1 MDFTKK
7 VNEFG
12 LFGNVLVV
20 NNDIMESV
28 SVVKTDE
35 DEKVLMA
42 AAHITSEAIRNQVND
57 GKLSAFEG
65 LITGINAT
73 DSTIITLV
81 APDLK
86 DIKIFTEAVVKTAED
101 GNMCHMKDYVHETGN
116 NIPQEIWDYIYKLT
130 NDKQSQSMTLLN
142 IICGAIPII
151 IILAL
156 RSKE

>member
-20 NNDIMESV
+20 NNDVMESV

-42 AAHITSEAIRNQVND
+42 ATHITSEAIRNQVKD

-73 DSTIITLV
+73 DSTTITLV
-81 APDLK
+81 APNLK
-86 DIKIFTEAVVKTAED
+86 DIKIFTEAVIKTAED
-101 GNMCHMKDYVHETGN
+101 GNMCHMEDYVHETGN
-116 NIPQEIWDYIYKLT
+116 NIPQDIWDYIYKLT
-130 NDKQSQSMTLLN
+130 NGK
-142 IICGAIPII
+142 
-151 IILAL
+151 
-156 RSKE
+156 

>member
-20 NNDIMESV
+20 NNDVMESV
-28 SVVKTDE
+28 NVVKTDE

-73 DSTIITLV
+73 GSTTITLV
-81 APDLK
+81 TPDLK
-86 DIKIFTEAVVKTAED
+86 DIKIFTEAVIKTAED

-130 NDKQSQSMTLLN
+130 NDKQL
-142 IICGAIPII
+142 
-151 IILAL
+151 
-156 RSKE
+156 